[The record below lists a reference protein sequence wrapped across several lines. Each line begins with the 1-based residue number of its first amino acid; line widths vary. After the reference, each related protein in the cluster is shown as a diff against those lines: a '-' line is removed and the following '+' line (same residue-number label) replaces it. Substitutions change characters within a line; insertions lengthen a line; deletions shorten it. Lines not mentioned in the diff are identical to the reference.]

1 MIRSQQL
8 GIVSSEHTAQ
18 CAKLNI
24 GHEALPG
31 FYPLYRIFVDVKP
44 DKLEQS
50 ASSRCEMCSSFLKAA
65 TFFPQILF
73 LLSLVLLINIITKF
87 CKHCGSTIAA
97 DAVICTSCGR
107 QVEEIRQQQEQ
118 PQIVINNS
126 NSNVNANTN
135 KNTNTNAAVAG
146 GKLCNKWVS
155 FWLCLLLGVFGAH
168 KFYEGKPLMG
178 ILYLCTMG
186 LAFVGVVIDL
196 IAILAKPNP
205 YYA

>member
-1 MIRSQQL
+1 M
-8 GIVSSEHTAQ
+8 
-18 CAKLNI
+18 
-24 GHEALPG
+24 
-31 FYPLYRIFVDVKP
+31 
-44 DKLEQS
+44 
-50 ASSRCEMCSSFLKAA
+50 
-65 TFFPQILF
+65 
-73 LLSLVLLINIITKF
+73 
-87 CKHCGSTIAA
+87 IAA

-126 NSNVNANTN
+126 NCNVNANTN
-135 KNTNTNAAVAG
+135 TNTNTNAAVAG

-186 LAFVGVVIDL
+186 LAFLALSLTSSLFWLSAIRIMHDGPVILSVAMWAELSYNTCIL
-196 IAILAKPNP
+196 ILRRLFNG
-205 YYA
+205 YFQT

>member
-1 MIRSQQL
+1 M
-8 GIVSSEHTAQ
+8 
-18 CAKLNI
+18 
-24 GHEALPG
+24 
-31 FYPLYRIFVDVKP
+31 
-44 DKLEQS
+44 
-50 ASSRCEMCSSFLKAA
+50 
-65 TFFPQILF
+65 
-73 LLSLVLLINIITKF
+73 
-87 CKHCGSTIAA
+87 IAA

-126 NSNVNANTN
+126 NSNVNANSN
-135 KNTNTNAAVAG
+135 SNAAVAG

>member
-1 MIRSQQL
+1 M
-8 GIVSSEHTAQ
+8 
-18 CAKLNI
+18 
-24 GHEALPG
+24 
-31 FYPLYRIFVDVKP
+31 
-44 DKLEQS
+44 
-50 ASSRCEMCSSFLKAA
+50 
-65 TFFPQILF
+65 
-73 LLSLVLLINIITKF
+73 
-87 CKHCGSTIAA
+87 IAA
-97 DAVICTSCGR
+97 DTVICTSCGR

-126 NSNVNANTN
+126 NSNVNTNTN
-135 KNTNTNAAVAG
+135 TNTNTNAAVADA
-146 GKLCNKWVS
+146 KLCNKWVS

>member
-1 MIRSQQL
+1 M
-8 GIVSSEHTAQ
+8 
-18 CAKLNI
+18 
-24 GHEALPG
+24 
-31 FYPLYRIFVDVKP
+31 
-44 DKLEQS
+44 
-50 ASSRCEMCSSFLKAA
+50 
-65 TFFPQILF
+65 
-73 LLSLVLLINIITKF
+73 
-87 CKHCGSTIAA
+87 IAA

-118 PQIVINNS
+118 PQILINNS

-135 KNTNTNAAVAG
+135 SNAAVAG
-146 GKLCNKWVS
+146 GKLCNKWVL
-155 FWLCLLLGVFGAH
+155 FWLFLLLCVFGAH

-196 IAILAKPNP
+196 IAILAKSNT

>member
-1 MIRSQQL
+1 M
-8 GIVSSEHTAQ
+8 
-18 CAKLNI
+18 
-24 GHEALPG
+24 
-31 FYPLYRIFVDVKP
+31 
-44 DKLEQS
+44 
-50 ASSRCEMCSSFLKAA
+50 
-65 TFFPQILF
+65 
-73 LLSLVLLINIITKF
+73 
-87 CKHCGSTIAA
+87 IAA

-135 KNTNTNAAVAG
+135 TNTNTNAAVAG

-196 IAILAKPNP
+196 IAILSKSNP

>member
-1 MIRSQQL
+1 M
-8 GIVSSEHTAQ
+8 
-18 CAKLNI
+18 
-24 GHEALPG
+24 
-31 FYPLYRIFVDVKP
+31 
-44 DKLEQS
+44 
-50 ASSRCEMCSSFLKAA
+50 
-65 TFFPQILF
+65 
-73 LLSLVLLINIITKF
+73 
-87 CKHCGSTIAA
+87 IAA
-97 DAVICTSCGR
+97 DAVICTSCAR

-135 KNTNTNAAVAG
+135 TNTNTNAAVAG

-186 LAFVGVVIDL
+186 LAFLALSSTSSLFWLSPIRIMHDGPVIAFCCNVGRIEL
-196 IAILAKPNP
+196 
-205 YYA
+205 

>member
-1 MIRSQQL
+1 M
-8 GIVSSEHTAQ
+8 
-18 CAKLNI
+18 
-24 GHEALPG
+24 
-31 FYPLYRIFVDVKP
+31 
-44 DKLEQS
+44 
-50 ASSRCEMCSSFLKAA
+50 
-65 TFFPQILF
+65 
-73 LLSLVLLINIITKF
+73 
-87 CKHCGSTIAA
+87 
-97 DAVICTSCGR
+97 
-107 QVEEIRQQQEQ
+107 
-118 PQIVINNS
+118 INNS

-135 KNTNTNAAVAG
+135 TSTNTNTNAAVAG

-155 FWLCLLLGVFGAH
+155 FWLCLLLGVFGAQH

>member
-1 MIRSQQL
+1 M
-8 GIVSSEHTAQ
+8 
-18 CAKLNI
+18 
-24 GHEALPG
+24 
-31 FYPLYRIFVDVKP
+31 
-44 DKLEQS
+44 
-50 ASSRCEMCSSFLKAA
+50 
-65 TFFPQILF
+65 
-73 LLSLVLLINIITKF
+73 
-87 CKHCGSTIAA
+87 IAA

-107 QVEEIRQQQEQ
+107 QVEGIRQQHEQ

-135 KNTNTNAAVAG
+135 TNTNTNAAVVG

-155 FWLCLLLGVFGAH
+155 FWLCLLLGVFGPH

-205 YYA
+205 YYV

>member
-1 MIRSQQL
+1 M
-8 GIVSSEHTAQ
+8 
-18 CAKLNI
+18 
-24 GHEALPG
+24 
-31 FYPLYRIFVDVKP
+31 
-44 DKLEQS
+44 
-50 ASSRCEMCSSFLKAA
+50 
-65 TFFPQILF
+65 
-73 LLSLVLLINIITKF
+73 
-87 CKHCGSTIAA
+87 IAA

-135 KNTNTNAAVAG
+135 TNTNTNAAVAG
-146 GKLCNKWVS
+146 GKPCNKWLS
-155 FWLCLLLGVFGAH
+155 FWLCLLLGVLDAH